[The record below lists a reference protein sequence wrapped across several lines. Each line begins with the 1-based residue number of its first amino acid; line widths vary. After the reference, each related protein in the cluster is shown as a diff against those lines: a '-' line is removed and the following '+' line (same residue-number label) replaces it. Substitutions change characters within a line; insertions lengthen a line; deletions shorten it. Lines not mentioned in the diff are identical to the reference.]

1 MTWTATPDASEG
13 LAACVDLV
21 ATLEAPETSPT
32 SPTLEGAAA
41 LETFMPKQRRWLT
54 AEATAPTNQHPAFV
68 VSRSGSCSSRE
79 VATGLRWRL
88 QETTNSR
95 IRLASCQDIDD

>member
-41 LETFMPKQRRWLT
+41 LETFMPK
-54 AEATAPTNQHPAFV
+54 
-68 VSRSGSCSSRE
+68 
-79 VATGLRWRL
+79 
-88 QETTNSR
+88 
-95 IRLASCQDIDD
+95 